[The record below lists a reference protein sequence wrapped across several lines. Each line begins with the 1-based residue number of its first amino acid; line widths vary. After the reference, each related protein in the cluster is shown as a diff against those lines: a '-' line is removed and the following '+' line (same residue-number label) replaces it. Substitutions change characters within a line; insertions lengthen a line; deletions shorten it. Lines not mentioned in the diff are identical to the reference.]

1 MKTANPF
8 FHSLESFSQ
17 NFLFHEDQ
25 NTLFL
30 VFSLCTTK
38 LWTCNNSGY
47 TFPILM
53 VPKQLKEK
61 AKKQNK
67 TKKKPAETKTQ
78 DIWVLIKTQ
87 DIWVLIKKTDFRVK
101 KTSSISADFSTTIL
115 ASTLFSG
122 LGTSE
127 F

>member
-67 TKKKPAETKTQ
+67 TKKKTSRDQ
-78 DIWVLIKTQ
+78 DT
-87 DIWVLIKKTDFRVK
+87 RHM
-101 KTSSISADFSTTIL
+101 
-115 ASTLFSG
+115 G
-122 LGTSE
+122 LDKDTRHMGLDKE
-127 F
+127 DRF

>member
-1 MKTANPF
+1 
-8 FHSLESFSQ
+8 
-17 NFLFHEDQ
+17 
-25 NTLFL
+25 
-30 VFSLCTTK
+30 
-38 LWTCNNSGY
+38 
-47 TFPILM
+47 M

-61 AKKQNK
+61 AKKTNK
-67 TKKKPAETKTQ
+67 QKKKPAET
-78 DIWVLIKTQ
+78 KTQ